1 MIELFL
7 SRSFAAFKSELQG
20 DYTQEIQ
27 PVRSPKNSPALQT
40 WEVFSPVLA
49 LSLCHASLGE
59 RRSLD
64 PSLTSETEMGR
75 WGLGGLGEVELS
87 P

>member
-1 MIELFL
+1 MELFFFQ
-7 SRSFAAFKSELQG
+7 SSAAFKSELQG

-27 PVRSPKNSPALQT
+27 RVRSPKNTPALQT

-59 RRSLD
+59 RGSLD
-64 PSLTSETEMGR
+64 PSLTS
-75 WGLGGLGEVELS
+75 VF
-87 P
+87 